1 MELMLLV
8 LEHYILKDNKMKK
21 CTKQTVKDSRKRSS
35 GVIKTGTPTT
45 KAQML
50 PDSDKYGKPPK
61 TNGRL

>member
-1 MELMLLV
+1 
-8 LEHYILKDNKMKK
+8 MKK